1 MVDAD
6 FDCGC
11 RARGLNCR
19 RFQRVQARR
28 RVDARRHFAA
38 IERQVRLYLE
48 GRSPDS
54 SAEGAGSTYF

>member
-1 MVDAD
+1 
-6 FDCGC
+6 
-11 RARGLNCR
+11 
-19 RFQRVQARR
+19 
-28 RVDARRHFAA
+28 VDARRHFAA